1 MEKEMEKETK
11 QAEKVVV
18 EPEIMA
24 PDLMEEM
31 ALAEVLPG
39 MSLTAPPPVEEK
51 CIIEDEVLLELY
63 DEILQNC
70 REDRKEVKDLAGT
83 FADMVVNDGE
93 ASSAT
98 KEALV
103 NLHKIKTD
111 ISDKMSK
118 VADLMTRI
126 KLKDKDTFPR
136 YLAAH
141 QHNQV
146 TIEGSKRDVLKA
158 IQNAQRKKK
167 NEK

>member
-1 MEKEMEKETK
+1 MEKETK
-11 QAEKVVV
+11 QAEKVIV

-51 CIIEDEVLLELY
+51 CIIEDEVILGLY
-63 DEILQNC
+63 EEILQNC
-70 REDRKEVKDLAGT
+70 REDRKEAKELGAT
-83 FADMVVNDGE
+83 FADMVINDGE

-98 KEALV
+98 KEAVV
-103 NLHKIKTD
+103 NLQKIKSD

-118 VADLMTRI
+118 IADLMTRI

>member
-1 MEKEMEKETK
+1 MDKDMEKETK
-11 QAEKVVV
+11 QAEKVIV

-24 PDLMEEM
+24 PDLIEEM

-51 CIIEDEVLLELY
+51 CIVEDEVLLELY

>member
-1 MEKEMEKETK
+1 MEKETK

-51 CIIEDEVLLELY
+51 CIIEDELLLELY

>member
-51 CIIEDEVLLELY
+51 CIVEDEVLLGLY
-63 DEILQNC
+63 DEIIQNC
-70 REDRKEVKDLAGT
+70 RDDRKRAGDLEST
-83 FADMVVNDGE
+83 FADMVINDGE

-103 NLHKIKTD
+103 NLVKIKSD
-111 ISDKMSK
+111 ISDKMAK